1 MKNKVIS
8 YLAVFAILLFISCA
22 NETQKVNLYGV
33 QQSNA
38 SRTSPLA
45 YLTAIVIVAL
55 LAIGAWK
62 FYKNLT
68 TKK

>member
-8 YLAVFAILLFISCA
+8 HMALCAVLLIASCA
-22 NETQKVNLYGV
+22 QETKKVNLYGV
-33 QQSNA
+33 QHNEA
-38 SRTSPLA
+38 SRTSPMA
-45 YLTAIVIVAL
+45 YLTAAVIIAL

-68 TKK
+68 GKK